1 MTIRRQS
8 SVCHWVETTIDSIV
22 TLSKDNF
29 RHACISI
36 YNLRASLSSA
46 TLLSRGCRVDQS
58 ERYVARSRSR
68 EWAPFRSL
76 QEDIAYSHR
85 GPTDITS
92 WLITSSRSFAIFLS
106 FLTYMLHFVII
117 DRTIVPKQP
126 KHLKKNLDLYLY
138 PAKGI

>member
-1 MTIRRQS
+1 MKERRKGNENVMTIRRQS

-36 YNLRASLSSA
+36 YNLRASLSLA
-46 TLLSRGCRVDQS
+46 ALLSRGCRVDQS
-58 ERYVARSRSR
+58 ESSLSVKRVSS
-68 EWAPFRSL
+68 FRSL

-106 FLTYMLHFVII
+106 FLTCMLHFVII
-117 DRTIVPKQP
+117 DYRTIVPKQP
-126 KHLKKNLDLYLY
+126 KHLKKT
-138 PAKGI
+138 